1 MRKSV
6 IIIGIILSSVLPLFA
21 AKELE
26 VNYTITSESSDELD
40 VRFTDANGSDRY
52 SVPLKVN
59 PDDFTADNDEAPLYI
74 TYKIVSQDK
83 YNIGIGISGAL
94 AGDTGSLDWTMEILG
109 ENGNAQNTISSK
121 NTSQLFIGD
130 FVKHNGG
137 TTETSGRNQ
146 IRISTDPVYHGMHNE
161 YTANIYVQISDAG

>member
-6 IIIGIILSSVLPLFA
+6 IIIGIILASVLPLFA

-94 AGDTGSLDWTMEILG
+94 AGDTGSLDWTMEILD
-109 ENGNAQNTISSK
+109 ENGNAQDTISSK
-121 NTSQLFIGD
+121 NSSQLFIGD

-137 TTETSGRNQ
+137 TTETSERNQ